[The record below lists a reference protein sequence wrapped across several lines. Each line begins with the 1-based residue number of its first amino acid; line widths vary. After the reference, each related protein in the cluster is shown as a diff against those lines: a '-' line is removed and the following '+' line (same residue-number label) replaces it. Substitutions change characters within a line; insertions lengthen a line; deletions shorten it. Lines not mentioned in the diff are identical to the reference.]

1 MNIFEHMNRKTAY
14 TAQELA
20 DIASTTLKETEI
32 ALMDQYQKGKI
43 GLQEA
48 RGYTFYFINE
58 STKV

>member
-20 DIASTTLKETEI
+20 DLAGSTLKEMET
-32 ALMDQYQKGKI
+32 ALLEQNQKGKVST
-43 GLQEA
+43 QEA
-48 RGYTFYFINE
+48 RGYKFYFINE